1 MVDRL
6 LIPTKSNSFFLFG
19 PRGSGKTTLLKRL
32 FDPDEAMFIDLLNPV
47 EEDLFLRDPAELE
60 RRAKTVKDYKKWI
73 VIDEIQKLPRLLDT
87 VHRLIENDGFY
98 CALTGSSAR
107 KLKRGA
113 SNLLGGRAF
122 VYNLHPFTHREL
134 ADRFDLDYALNWGTL
149 PKVVEYTER
158 EDRRRFLQAY
168 SLTYLKEEVVAEQ
181 LVRNLHPFRSFLE
194 VAAQMNGRIIN
205 YSRMAEEVGVDTK
218 TVQSYFSILE
228 DTLVG
233 FVLPAFHRSIRK
245 QQRAAPKFYFFDTGV
260 RRALQRATG
269 SELTEGTYGYGEAFE
284 HFVFLEMVR
293 LNHYRN
299 TEWNFSY
306 LQTKDGAEIDVVVD
320 RPSLP
325 LALVEIKSTA
335 RVTHREVSTL
345 NRFVSDLSPCEA
357 FCLSRDPYEK
367 KIDSVRCLPWE
378 KGIMELGL

>member
-1 MVDRL
+1 L
-6 LIPTKSNSFFLFG
+6 TPTKSNSFFLFG

-32 FDPDEAMFIDLLNPV
+32 FTPEEAMFIDLLDPV
-47 EEDLFLRDPAELE
+47 DKDLFLREPVELE
-60 RRAKTVKDYKKWI
+60 RRARIVKGVKKWI

-113 SNLLGGRAF
+113 SNLLAGRAF

-134 ADRFDLDYALNWGTL
+134 GERFDLNHALNWGTL
-149 PKVVEYTER
+149 PKMLEYVEN
-158 EDRRRFLQAY
+158 DDKRRFLQAY

-181 LVRNLHPFRSFLE
+181 LVRNLHPFRAFLE

-205 YSRMAEEVGVDTK
+205 YSRIADEVGVDTK

-233 FVLPAFHRSIRK
+233 FILPAFHRSIRK
-245 QQRAAPKFYFFDTGV
+245 QQRAAPKFYFFDIGV
-260 RRALQRATG
+260 RRALQRTTG
-269 SELTEGTYGYGEAFE
+269 SKITEGTYEYGEAFE
-284 HFVFLEMVR
+284 HFIFLEMVR

-299 TEWNFSY
+299 MEWNFSY
-306 LQTKDGAEIDVVVD
+306 LQTKDGAEIDLVID
-320 RPSLP
+320 RPGLP
-325 LALVEIKSTA
+325 IALVEIKSTTH
-335 RVTHREVSTL
+335 VTHREVSTL
-345 NRFVSDLSPCEA
+345 NRFIKDLSPCDA
-357 FCLSRDPYEK
+357 FCLSRDPHEK
-367 KIDSVRCLPWE
+367 MIDSVRCLHWE
-378 KGIMELGL
+378 KGIRELGL

>member
-1 MVDRL
+1 MVDRT

-32 FDPDEAMFIDLLNPV
+32 FTPEEAMFIDLLDPV
-47 EEDLFLRDPAELE
+47 DEDLFLREPVELE
-60 RRAKTVKDYKKWI
+60 RRARIVKGVKKWI

-113 SNLLGGRAF
+113 SNLLAGRAF

-134 ADRFDLDYALNWGTL
+134 GERFDLNHALNWGTL
-149 PKVVEYTER
+149 PKMLEYVEN
-158 EDRRRFLQAY
+158 DDKRRFLQAY

-181 LVRNLHPFRSFLE
+181 LVRNLHPFRAFLE

-205 YSRMAEEVGVDTK
+205 YSRIADEVGVDTK

-233 FVLPAFHRSIRK
+233 FILPAFHRSIRK
-245 QQRAAPKFYFFDTGV
+245 QQRAAPKFYFFDIGV
-260 RRALQRATG
+260 RRALQRTTG
-269 SELTEGTYGYGEAFE
+269 SKITEGTYGYGEAFE
-284 HFVFLEMVR
+284 HFIFLEMVR

-299 TEWNFSY
+299 MEWNFSY
-306 LQTKDGAEIDVVVD
+306 LQTKDGAEIDLVID
-320 RPSLP
+320 RPGLP
-325 LALVEIKSTA
+325 IALVEIKSTTH
-335 RVTHREVSTL
+335 VTHREVSTL
-345 NRFVSDLSPCEA
+345 NRFIKDLSPCDA
-357 FCLSRDPYEK
+357 FCLSRDPHEK
-367 KIDSVRCLPWE
+367 MIDSVRCLHWE
-378 KGIMELGL
+378 KGIRELGL